1 MPVLLADLSKAVLS
15 GSRPMTPP
23 RSRSARFHKALWEC
37 LTSSQV
43 WVFLLLFFLG
53 GGGGEGCFYAVLLN
67 FEGWFARCEYMYITY
82 LRLFSYLKRCCLW
95 DGGGNETRESTLSS
109 KLCRGQA

>member
-1 MPVLLADLSKAVLS
+1 
-15 GSRPMTPP
+15 MTPP

-43 WVFLLLFFLG
+43 WVFLFFL